1 MPVLAC
7 RDLAVSYGEVDV
19 LSGLDLEVAA
29 GETVALLGPSG
40 SGKTTLLYAVAGF
53 VSPSAGRIDIAGVT
67 VSGRGRRPVPAED
80 REVGLV
86 FQNYALWPH
95 LTALETV
102 AYPVRRRGVERSTA
116 ERRAR
121 ELLALMGIGELGHR
135 KPDQLSGG
143 QQQRVGLARALA
155 REARL
160 YLMDEPTAHL
170 DAALRAALQREI
182 AAVRERT
189 GAAAVYATHDAGE
202 ALAVADRVALL
213 RGGRLVQVGAPEE
226 VYSQPVDRW
235 AAELTGVASVLDV
248 AVDDVDR
255 KSLEIEV
262 AGVSLRVGVAEVRE
276 GSRARLLV
284 RPEWVS
290 FGSEGAPGTVEH
302 VAFRGPHTEYRLSTP
317 GGELVARQDGRAR
330 FHVGDSLTWQ
340 LREAWWLP
348 PDEREPTV
356 RTGRDRT

>member
-1 MPVLAC
+1 T
-7 RDLAVSYGEVDV
+7 
-19 LSGLDLEVAA
+19 GLNLEVAA
-29 GETVALLGPSG
+29 GETVAVLGPSG

-53 VSPSAGRIDIAGVT
+53 VSPSEGRIDIAGVT
-67 VSGRGRRPVPAED
+67 VSGRGRRPVPAEH

-102 AYPVRRRGVERSTA
+102 AYPLRRRGVERSSA
-116 ERRAR
+116 QLRAR
-121 ELLALMGIGELGHR
+121 ELLALMGIAELEHR

-170 DAALRAALQREI
+170 DAALRGALQQEI
-182 AAVRERT
+182 TAVRERS

-202 ALAVADRVALL
+202 ALAVADRVALV

-248 AVDDVDR
+248 AVSGVDR
-255 KSLEIEV
+255 NRLEVEV
-262 AGVSLRVGVAEVRE
+262 AGVSLRVGVAEVR
-276 GSRARLLV
+276 GGGQAQLLV

-290 FGSEGAPGTVEH
+290 CGPEGAPGTVEH

-317 GGELVARQDGRAR
+317 AGELVARQDGPAR
-330 FHVGDSLTWQ
+330 FQVGDSLTWQ

-348 PDEREPTV
+348 PEPDGPTL
-356 RTGRDRT
+356 RISSSPA